1 MTDDRPTLH
10 ITNWSSPK
18 LHGPGRKYT
27 IMARP
32 RDWEVGDGTVI
43 LLAPDVSSLKK
54 LKSGALAIEAYR
66 DKFLAY
72 LSDLGPRLRPGEL
85 MATCYDRRFPVGDG
99 DTLCC
104 ACSRDVAAR
113 GECHRA
119 WVAAAL
125 AGLGW
130 QVILD
135 GREIAWKL
143 EKS

>member
-1 MTDDRPTLH
+1 MTDDHPTLH

-27 IMARP
+27 IMAMP
-32 RDWEVGDGTVI
+32 RDWERGDGRVV
-43 LLAPDVSSLKK
+43 LLTLDVSALRMF
-54 LKSGALAIEAYR
+54 KSGNLAFEDY
-66 DKFLAY
+66 K
-72 LSDLGPRLRPGEL
+72 LGFMACLLRLQVRLQPGNL
-85 MATCYDRRFPVGDG
+85 MATNDGRLFFPVGDG

-119 WVAAAL
+119 WVADVL
-125 AGLGW
+125 AKLGW

-135 GREIAWKL
+135 GREII
-143 EKS
+143 